1 MKLLAAV
8 LLAVA
13 NPAFVYQD
21 TAQSRAGFMAGCW
34 EMTQGT
40 RHVREDWRVVSP
52 DFLIGTSATTVNGA
66 AREFEFLRVVSK
78 DGKVDY
84 VAQPNGAPPTAFTL
98 APSSSADKLVFENL
112 QHDFPKRIIY
122 TKLSDTQVT
131 ASIDGGE
138 GTRAISFPYARCK

>member
-1 MKLLAAV
+1 MKLLLIVA
-8 LLAVA
+8 LAL
-13 NPAFVYQD
+13 PAFVHQD

-34 EMTQGT
+34 ELQQGT
-40 RHVREDWRVVSP
+40 RHVREEWRVVSP
-52 DFLIGTSATTVNGA
+52 DFLIGTSTTTVNGA

-84 VAQPNGAPPTAFTL
+84 VAQPNGNPATAFTL
-98 APSSSADKLVFENL
+98 APASSADKLIFENP